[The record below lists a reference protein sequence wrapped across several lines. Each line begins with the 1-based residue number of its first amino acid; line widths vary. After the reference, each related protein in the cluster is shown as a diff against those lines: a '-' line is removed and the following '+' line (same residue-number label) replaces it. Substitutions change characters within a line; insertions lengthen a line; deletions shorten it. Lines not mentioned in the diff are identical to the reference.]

1 MNSLLQPQIILLREG
16 TDTSQGKG
24 QLLSNINACIA
35 IADTIRTTLGPRG
48 MDKLIVD
55 SKGKVTISNDG
66 ATILKLL
73 DIVHPAGKVLV
84 DIARSQDAEVG
95 DGTTSV
101 SLFAAELLKE
111 VKSYIEEGVSPQV
124 IIKGFRKA
132 SQLAI
137 NKVKEMAVPIEKS
150 NPTEF
155 REILEKC
162 ASTALSS
169 KLVHSQKDFFK
180 KMVVDAVLS
189 LDQDELNERM
199 IGIKKIP
206 GGAMQDSLLIEGV
219 AFKKTFSYAGFEQ
232 QPKSFQ
238 NPKIL
243 SLNVELELKAE
254 RDNAEVR
261 VEKVKEY
268 QAIVDA
274 EWKIIY
280 DKLEKI
286 VATGAKIVLS
296 RLPIGDLATQYFAD
310 RDIFCAGRV
319 LNEDLGRVIKA
330 VGGQVQSSVND
341 IKPEHLGTCEFFEER
356 QIGGERFNIFRG
368 CPNAK
373 TCTLILRG
381 GAEQFI
387 EEVERSLHDAIMVVR
402 RAIKSKTIVAG
413 GGATEMELS
422 RYLREYSRTIE
433 GKQQLI
439 IAAFAKALEV
449 IPRQIADNAG
459 FDATDILNKLRQK
472 HATDGNQWYGVD
484 INSESISNNY
494 DNFVWEPALV
504 KINILSAS
512 TEAANLILSV
522 DETVRNPQSEKPD
535 AAANARARGA
545 MMASRGRGVTR
556 R

>member
-1 MNSLLQPQIILLREG
+1 
-16 TDTSQGKG
+16 
-24 QLLSNINACIA
+24 
-35 IADTIRTTLGPRG
+35 
-48 MDKLIVD
+48 
-55 SKGKVTISNDG
+55 
-66 ATILKLL
+66 
-73 DIVHPAGKVLV
+73 
-84 DIARSQDAEVG
+84 
-95 DGTTSV
+95 
-101 SLFAAELLKE
+101 
-111 VKSYIEEGVSPQV
+111 
-124 IIKGFRKA
+124 
-132 SQLAI
+132 
-137 NKVKEMAVPIEKS
+137 MAVPIEKS
-150 NPTEF
+150 NPAEF

-189 LDQDELNERM
+189 LDQDELNEKM
-199 IGIKKIP
+199 IGVKKIP

-232 QPKSFQ
+232 QPKSFK

-356 QIGGERFNIFRG
+356 QIGGERFNIFQG

-472 HATDGNQWYGVD
+472 HSTDGNQWYGVD

-494 DNFVWEPALV
+494 ENFVWEPALV

-522 DETVRNPQSEKPD
+522 DETVKNPQSEKPD

-545 MMASRGRGVTR
+545 MMAARGRGITR